1 MLIEVKNLKFAY
13 KRGRKSH
20 PVFSNLNISLEK
32 GFNVILG
39 PNGAG
44 KTTLIKA
51 IFGLLD
57 YEGEIFYQEESL
69 TKMKMEERIK
79 FMSYLP
85 QMDLDNSTL
94 TVFEMVMLGRLPDLG
109 YKMSDGDIDLVM
121 ETLDALNIKDLAF
134 RNFTE
139 LSGGQ
144 KKLVFIAQTLVRS
157 PKLILLD
164 EPINSLDLQ
173 KQLELCQLLEE
184 IKTEKDVD
192 IIVIL
197 HDINL
202 ASRYADHM
210 VIIDDNGNHYQSGRP
225 EEVINEKMLEE
236 VYGVK
241 AEVNYSRTGIPLVSP
256 ICSVRAV

>member
-1 MLIEVKNLKFAY
+1 MLTVKNLSFSYKKRRKEHKVFENIDLKF
-13 KRGRKSH
+13 KR
-20 PVFSNLNISLEK
+20 

-44 KTTLIKA
+44 KSTLIKS
-51 IFGLLD
+51 IFGLLK
-57 YEGEIFYQEESL
+57 YEGEIFYGDRSL
-69 TKMKMEERIK
+69 NEMKFEERIE

-85 QMDLDNSTL
+85 QMDLDTSTL
-94 TVFEMVMLGRLPDLG
+94 TVFEMVLLGRLPDLG
-109 YKMSDGDIDLVM
+109 YKMTDEDLDLVM
-121 ETLDALNIKDLAF
+121 KTLDALNIKDLAF
-134 RNFTE
+134 RNFGE

-164 EPINSLDLQ
+164 EPVNSLDLQ
-173 KQLELCQLLEE
+173 KQLELCQLLEKIVKE
-184 IKTEKDVD
+184 QDVD

-202 ASRYADHM
+202 ACRYANHL
-210 VIIDDNGNHYQSGRP
+210 VIIDDEGVHYDSGKP
-225 EEVINEKMLEE
+225 QDVITEEMVEK

-241 AEVNYSRTGIPLVSP
+241 SELNYDKRGIPTISP
-256 ICSVRAV
+256 LCSIRAV

>member
-1 MLIEVKNLKFAY
+1 MLTVKNLSFSY
-13 KRGRKSH
+13 KKKRKKH
-20 PVFSNLNISLEK
+20 KVFEDINLNFKK

-44 KTTLIKA
+44 KSTLIKS
-51 IFGLLD
+51 IFGLLK
-57 YEGEIFYQEESL
+57 YEGIILYGDKNL
-69 TKMKMEERIK
+69 NHMKIEERIE

-85 QMDLDNSTL
+85 QMDLDTSTL
-94 TVFEMVMLGRLPDLG
+94 TVFEMVLLGRLPDLG
-109 YKMSDGDIDLVM
+109 YKMSDEDLDLVM

-134 RNFTE
+134 RNFGE

-144 KKLVFIAQTLVRS
+144 KKLVFIAQTLVRE

-164 EPINSLDLQ
+164 EPVNSLDLQ
-173 KQLELCQLLEE
+173 KQLELCQLLEK
-184 IKTEKDVD
+184 IVIDKDVD

-202 ASRYADHM
+202 ASRYADHI
-210 VIIDDNGNHYQSGRP
+210 VIIDEVGAHYDSGRP
-225 EEVINEKMLEE
+225 EDIITEEMLEV

-241 AEVNYSRTGIPLVSP
+241 AELNFDKKGIPVVSP
-256 ICSVRAV
+256 LSSIRVV